1 MVKKNFTVKISR
13 TIKEYYVMNVP
24 ALSAQ
29 KARTIAEYE
38 VEKVGPDDD
47 DFDFQ
52 RDPKSLPGKITTE
65 IVPDEPDNK
74 G

>member
-1 MVKKNFTVKISR
+1 MKKKNFVVKVSR

-24 ALSAQ
+24 APSVQ

-38 VEKVGPDDD
+38 VEKVGPHNE

-52 RDPKSLPGKITTE
+52 RDPGSLPGKITTE
-65 IVPDEPDNK
+65 IVEDPPTE
-74 G
+74 